1 MWVYVSLN
9 LPFRSKKRKAANDSF
24 VRELVKD
31 GFSKLYPTM
40 YVRYCTS
47 LGNALIHK
55 KRVMERLLPYGN
67 VSVIIVA
74 DQQSDLA
81 YHYCGIKQNE
91 KNELKLPK
99 VPSLIEFF

>member
-1 MWVYVSLN
+1 MGRLRII
-9 LPFRSKKRKAANDSF
+9 F
-24 VRELVKD
+24 ELWI
-31 GFSKLYPTM
+31 
-40 YVRYCTS
+40 CTS

-67 VSVIIVA
+67 VSIIIVA
-74 DQQSDLA
+74 DQQADLA

>member
-1 MWVYVSLN
+1 MWIYVSFN
-9 LPFRSKKRKAANDSF
+9 LPFRSNKRKAACDFF

-31 GFSKLYPTM
+31 GFSKLYTTM

-67 VSVIIVA
+67 VSIIIVA
-74 DQQSDLA
+74 DQQVDLA
-81 YHYCGIKQNE
+81 YHYCGKKQNE
-91 KNELKLPK
+91 KNELKLPE

>member
-1 MWVYVSLN
+1 MWVYVLLN
-9 LPFRSKKRKAANDSF
+9 LPFRSKKRKVANDTF

-31 GFSKLYPTM
+31 GFSKLYSTM

-55 KRVMERLLPYGN
+55 KRVMEGVLPYGS
-67 VSVIIVA
+67 VSIIIVA
-74 DQQSDLA
+74 DQQADLA
-81 YHYCGIKQNE
+81 YHYCGKKQNG

-99 VPSLIEFF
+99 VPSMIEFF